1 LETYRSFQLRDMNG
15 ENRPQTEPTDE
26 FLGQLPAE
34 VERWRQE
41 RLIGARHAA
50 ALLKR
55 YGLPTD
61 ARERGWRLGRTVSIL
76 AILGAILVGIG
87 IILLIAAN
95 RQEFDIA
102 RGFKVALIMGSAVF
116 LYLVGYVLKYELPF
130 PRVGGAIIFLGTV
143 FFGAAVFLIGQVYNV
158 QANDPRLLLY
168 WFVGVIPLAYVTRSA
183 AILTLSLLVASAG
196 LGMRAATWLEH
207 THSGELAAIR
217 TIPLYVMLGVLF
229 YFLAPLH
236 ERFERLRGLHHPL
249 PLAGLVAVMVGLLLL
264 GFRAFFDDLHHQDI
278 PDMPT
283 SLLRMYAVLTALA
296 VAAIA
301 SALYVSR
308 RALGTL
314 PQEAAA
320 AIVLVGLAFA
330 TLYVPFKE
338 ANAYVVLYNALL
350 LAVIFGTMAIGVA
363 SGREGYIN
371 ISLAFFAVL
380 VIARYFD
387 WGWGLYERSLFFM
400 GAGALVLATAFL
412 LEFYRRRLLRRVGA
426 G

>member
-1 LETYRSFQLRDMNG
+1 METFRSFPLRNVDR
-15 ENRPQTEPTDE
+15 ENSPQAQPADE

-50 ALLKR
+50 AILRR
-55 YGLPTD
+55 YGLTTE
-61 ARERGWRLGRTVSIL
+61 AAERGWRLGRTVSIL

-95 RQEFDIA
+95 RQEFDIS
-102 RGFKVALIMGSAVF
+102 RGAKVALIMGSAVF
-116 LYLVGYVLKYELPF
+116 LYLVGYVLKYELSF
-130 PRVGGAIIFLGTV
+130 PRVGGAIIFLGAV
-143 FFGAAVFLIGQVYNV
+143 FYGAAVFLIGQVYNV

-183 AILTLSLLVASAG
+183 SILALSLLVASAG

-207 THSGELAAIR
+207 THSGELATIR

-236 ERFERLRGLHHPL
+236 ERFEPLRGLHRPL
-249 PLAGLVAVMVGLLLL
+249 LLAGLMAVMVGLLLL
-264 GFRAFFDDLHHQDI
+264 GFRVFFEDPGDI
-278 PDMPT
+278 PDMPA
-283 SLLRMYAVLTALA
+283 SLLQMYAVLAALA
-296 VAAIA
+296 VAAVA
-301 SALYVSR
+301 GALYVSR
-308 RALGTL
+308 RALGTV
-314 PQEAAA
+314 PQEAAVA
-320 AIVLVGLAFA
+320 LVLVGMAFA

-350 LAVIFGTMAIGVA
+350 LVVIFGTTAIGVA
-363 SGREGYIN
+363 SGREEHIN
-371 ISLAFFAVL
+371 IALAFFAVL
-380 VIARYFD
+380 VITRYFD
-387 WGWGLYERSLFFM
+387 WAWGLYERSLFFM
-400 GAGALVLATAFL
+400 GAGALALAAAFL